1 MAARVEV
8 AAPRSEAAHVSL
20 VRAAGGVP
28 LRETPD
34 GLQVLV
40 IHRPRYGD
48 WSFPKGKCEPGESDE
63 ACAIREVEE
72 ETGLVCSLEGELPS
86 TSYTDSKGRPK
97 RVRYWRLR
105 IVGGELR
112 FVHEA
117 DQARWVSAAEA
128 EALLSYE
135 RDLPVLHAALR

>member
-1 MAARVEV
+1 M
-8 AAPRSEAAHVSL
+8 SL

-28 LRETPD
+28 VRETPD
-34 GLQVLV
+34 GLQVLLV
-40 IHRPRYGD
+40 HRPQYGD

-63 ACAIREVEE
+63 TCAIREVEE
-72 ETGLVCSLEGELPS
+72 ETGLVCALEKELPS
-86 TSYTDSKGRPK
+86 TSYTDSKDRPK

-117 DQARWVSAAEA
+117 DNARWVSAAEA

-135 RDLPVLHAALR
+135 RDLAVLHAALR